1 MRTAFR
7 LRKSADFKDVRKR
20 GRRMSDRLMILGSV
34 RVIAPD
40 IAPIVDGNEDSAGD
54 ITRFGLAVSKR
65 VGNSVT
71 RNKVKRRLRE
81 GLSALDILPGYNI
94 VVSARPEAAQADYR
108 TLSSSLR
115 RLAGRAGVLQPDTV
129 SRTSTPSKSTVNQSA
144 AKRDNS

>member
-34 RVIAPD
+34 PVVAPS
-40 IAPIVDGNEDSAGD
+40 VQGNEDSAGE

-108 TLSSSLR
+108 MLSSSLR

-129 SRTSTPSKSTVNQSA
+129 SPTSTSSISTVIQSA
-144 AKRDNS
+144 VEMDNS